1 MIPSWM
7 SLSLLPQFF
16 PLYNPRERGEKLV
29 GRELERTPAISWVQV
44 VGDETSEFIENVK
57 KVEQRI
63 KNPSEVM
70 EIEAFNGY
78 IPNYPIMMSSSADHG
93 NVYGAYNYQFPSDN
107 NNLVWNSPEAFVN
120 QSDLSVSSPTLT
132 TSFYYQSSTLNSTNS
147 DENQAT
153 SSSLEVPV
161 KNKRG
166 RKKGS
171 KKAEE
176 PKPKGKKLDEERS
189 ESPPNPTVMK
199 KRRLAAN
206 ARERRRMN
214 GLNTA
219 FDRWAET
226 FVVNLTPNLI

>member
-1 MIPSWM
+1 M
-7 SLSLLPQFF
+7 SLSLPLLPF
-16 PLYNPRERGEKLV
+16 PLYNPRDVKSSPRFGN
-29 GRELERTPAISWVQV
+29 LEGLTTISRVQG

-70 EIEAFNGY
+70 EIEAFNGF
-78 IPNYPIMMSSSADHG
+78 IPNYPIMMSSSSDHG

-107 NNLVWNSPEAFVN
+107 NNLVWSSPEAFVN

-147 DENQAT
+147 DENRVI
-153 SSSLEVPV
+153 SSSVEVPV

-166 RKKGS
+166 RKKGT
-171 KKAEE
+171 KKVEE
-176 PKPKGKKLDEERS
+176 QKPKAKKRVQEEDESS
-189 ESPPNPTVMK
+189 EISANPVVMK

-219 FDRWAET
+219 FDR
-226 FVVNLTPNLI
+226 